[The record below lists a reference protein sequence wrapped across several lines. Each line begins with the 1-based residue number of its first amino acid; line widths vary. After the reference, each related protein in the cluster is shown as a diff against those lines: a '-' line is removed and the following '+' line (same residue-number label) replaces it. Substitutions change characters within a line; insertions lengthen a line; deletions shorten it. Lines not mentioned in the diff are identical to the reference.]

1 MSDQSA
7 APQEL
12 WVAKNEICELQR
24 LYAKAT
30 DLLCI
35 NTPEA
40 VAEATRI
47 YHRIYTPEAAI
58 KATGM
63 EPHIGPDAWVAL
75 VISALDEFAVTQHFI
90 GTQLAEVTAMPADA
104 QSHGSGSLF
113 SHMQAWHAKAD
124 GDMWHYI
131 GIYESAVQHTP
142 GIGWQIEEMNL
153 IQVSEDYRQISARPS

>member
-1 MSDQSA
+1 MSDPTA
-7 APQEL
+7 HDV

-35 NTPEA
+35 NT
-40 VAEATRI
+40 AEANAEASEI
-47 YHRIYTPEAAI
+47 YHRIYTPDAVI
-58 KATGM
+58 QATGM
-63 EPHIGPDAWVAL
+63 EPLTGPDAWVEL

-90 GTQLAEVTAMPADA
+90 GTQLAEVKDMPADA
-104 QSHGSGSLF
+104 QSHGSGTLF

-131 GIYESAVQHTP
+131 GIYDSAVVYTP
-142 GIGWQIEEMNL
+142 GTGWQIKAMNL
-153 IQVSEDYRQISARPS
+153 IQVSEDYRKIHARPA

>member
-1 MSDQSA
+1 MSEENASA
-7 APQEL
+7 ADL

-40 VAEATRI
+40 NAEATAL
-47 YHRIYTPEAAI
+47 YHRIFTPKAEI

-63 EPHIGPDAWVAL
+63 DTHIGPDAWVELVVGAL
-75 VISALDEFAVTQHFI
+75 EEFSVTQHMV
-90 GTQLAEVTAMPADA
+90 GTQLAEVESLPGED
-104 QSHGSGSLF
+104 QSPGRGTLF
-113 SHMQAWHAKAD
+113 SHLQAWHAKAD

-131 GIYESAVQHTP
+131 GTYACKVVCQPST
-142 GIGWQIEEMNL
+142 GWQIEEMNL
-153 IQVSEDYRQISARPS
+153 LQASEDYRKITPRP